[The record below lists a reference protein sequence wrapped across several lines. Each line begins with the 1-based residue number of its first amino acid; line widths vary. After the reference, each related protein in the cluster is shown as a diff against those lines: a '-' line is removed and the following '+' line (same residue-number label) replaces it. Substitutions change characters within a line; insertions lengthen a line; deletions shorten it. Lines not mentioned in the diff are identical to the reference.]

1 MAVAVNL
8 FRVAVNQQLP
18 PAEIATQLNS
28 VLSEKNE
35 KGMFVTMFI
44 GVVDLQTGHLD
55 FCNAGHNPPV
65 VKDLDGNARFI
76 EMDPN
81 APLGLWP
88 GLDYVGESID
98 DISMQ
103 PFFIYSD
110 GLNEA
115 ENAEMDQFGDD
126 HLLELWQ
133 NLTYESAEETIR
145 MLNEA
150 VEKHANGAEQSD
162 DLTMLCLR
170 VAGNKRKS

>member
-1 MAVAVNL
+1 M
-8 FRVAVNQQLP
+8 
-18 PAEIATQLNS
+18 
-28 VLSEKNE
+28 K
-35 KGMFVTMFI
+35 
-44 GVVDLQTGHLD
+44 
-55 FCNAGHNPPV
+55 
-65 VKDLDGNARFI
+65 
-76 EMDPN
+76 
-81 APLGLWP
+81 
-88 GLDYVGESID
+88 
-98 DISMQ
+98 

-115 ENAEMDQFGDD
+115 ENVEMDQFGDD

-133 NLTYESAEETIR
+133 DLSYESAEETIR